1 MRCSACRKRSAT
13 LATMSTESSLFYMT
27 VCACTSSDVRHRSKH
42 NQVVAQKLA
51 ALLSSVG
58 KLSEDAKLVVTPCCP
73 LGTTHTHHTKHFI
86 TLEASKPLLRHC
98 MGIVNHYFND
108 LFTEEGNSDSSLD
121 PDILSPGQRSWL
133 GSLAVRMLHLSED
146 QLSELRT
153 IKSCKTYESTDQV
166 AHEYQNKEAA
176 PGTPPKS
183 TTTGEDAALYCL
195 RSEGLTK
202 ELTPLHD
209 ISARAEVW
217 RHFCAWHSPFPAV
230 EWLRWYFGDG
240 LGYYFAWLRY
250 YCLALLVLTGIGLV
264 AWMSSTIEHLFSTAT
279 DEDPLAPSGGAS
291 SYLSTSSIL
300 YGLTTVVWAIS
311 FTKICRRQQSQLAEI
326 WISPALTGA
335 ADLPWIH
342 NSYDSRPQFRGTP
355 RISPITGQWELHFP
369 ASERRIL
376 YLISGSVTLV
386 CVLVA
391 IFINVL
397 LMNLEGFVKADRSPH
412 LHFYFVSCWTE
423 PGCVFDPVNGRL
435 NFIPSILHPLLV
447 NVMNQIVF
455 RQIAEYLTEMENH
468 KTQASW
474 DHSLIVKRF
483 LFEAVDAYAC
493 PAYLGFILVDWAALR
508 SMLVTT
514 FATDSVRRLV
524 AECFVP
530 WTSLRFR
537 SYKDSKVAA
546 RRKKEEEE
554 KEKTTKLAG
563 EGDQEASPAS
573 AFSPALHAA
582 QFSVPYE
589 PFDDYLEMV
598 LEHGY
603 LVLFAV
609 AVPPYLA
616 AMACLCAWVEAY
628 FDSLKLLQI
637 FRRPLPELLQRGQ
650 DIWLLLLTIQAWLGL
665 FANVTLLGCG
675 SDWSLRNLVRL
686 EHALIGIGLFIE
698 LYFSNTP
705 KKARESYQ
713 ARAYHAF
720 RRLTASLKPS
730 QASTHDK

>member
-1 MRCSACRKRSAT
+1 MKRRTA
-13 LATMSTESSLFYMT
+13 LATMSRESSLFYMT
-27 VCACTSSDVRHRSKH
+27 VCACTSSDVRHRSRH
-42 NQVVAQKLA
+42 NQLVAQKLA
-51 ALLSSVG
+51 SLLSSVG
-58 KLSEDAKLVVTPCCP
+58 KLSDHSKLIVTPCCP
-73 LGTTHTHHTKHFI
+73 SGTTHTDHTKHFI
-86 TLEASKPLLRHC
+86 ALEAPKHLLRHY
-98 MGIVNHYFND
+98 MGIVNHYFSD
-108 LFTEEGNSDSSLD
+108 LFTEGESSDPSLN

-153 IKSCKTYESTDQV
+153 LKSCKTYESNEDV
-166 AHEYQNKEAA
+166 HENQNKRAA
-176 PGTPPKS
+176 TPHKS
-183 TTTGEDAALYCL
+183 LITGEDTALFCL

-209 ISARAEVW
+209 VSARAEVL
-217 RHFCAWHSPFPAV
+217 RHFSAWHSQFPAV
-230 EWLRWYFGDG
+230 EWLHWYFGDG

-250 YCLALLVLTGIGLV
+250 YCLALLLLTGLGLT
-264 AWMSSTIEHLFSTAT
+264 AWLSSTIAYLFSAVK
-279 DEDPLAPSGGAS
+279 DEEYLAPSEGAGPHI
-291 SYLSTSSIL
+291 STSSIL
-300 YGLTTVVWAIS
+300 YGLITVVWAIA
-311 FTKICRRQQSQLAEI
+311 FTKICRRQQSQLAEV

-355 RISPITGQWELHFP
+355 RVSPITGQWELYFP
-369 ASERRIL
+369 PSERRIR
-376 YLISGSVTLV
+376 YLISGSVTFL
-386 CVLVA
+386 CVLFA

-397 LMNLEGFVKADRSPH
+397 LMNLEGFVKADRSPY
-412 LHFYFVSCWTE
+412 LYFYFISCWTE
-423 PGCVFDPVNGRL
+423 PGCIFDPVGGSL

-447 NVMNQIVF
+447 NIMNQVVF
-455 RQIAEYLTEMENH
+455 RQIAEYLTETENH

-483 LFEAVDAYAC
+483 LFEAIDAYAC

-524 AECFVP
+524 AECLVP
-530 WTSLRFR
+530 WISFRFR

-546 RRKKEEEE
+546 RRKKSEVE
-554 KEKTTKLAG
+554 KMADA
-563 EGDQEASPAS
+563 GDQEAVSASPL
-573 AFSPALHAA
+573 SPALHAA
-582 QFSVPYE
+582 QFGVSYE

-616 AMACLCAWVEAY
+616 TMACLCAWVEAY
-628 FDSLKLLQI
+628 FDSFKLLQI

-650 DIWLLLLTIQAWLGL
+650 DIWLLLLSIQAWLGL
-665 FANVTLLGCG
+665 FANVALLACG
-675 SDWSLRNLVRL
+675 TDWSLSNLVSL

-698 LYFSNTP
+698 LFFSNIP
-705 KKARESYQ
+705 KKAKESYQ
-713 ARAYHAF
+713 ARAYHEF
-720 RRLTASLKPS
+720 RRVTASLRLSSPPTDGS
-730 QASTHDK
+730 LSNSAS